1 MTMDAL
7 EILITRYWYLLA
19 ALVFGVV
26 FVIVLIRTSVRR
38 KGAPPV
44 SRDIR
49 DFLFL
54 WPLLLS
60 RRDGG
65 QVVRRGLSRRELI
78 GWLIVA
84 VIAVLAVVLT
94 RIARG

>member
-1 MTMDAL
+1 MILDAL
-7 EILITRYWYLLA
+7 QILITRYWYLLA
-19 ALVFGVV
+19 ALAFGVV
-26 FVIVLIRTSVRR
+26 FVIMLIRTSVRR
-38 KGAPPV
+38 KDAQPA
-44 SRDIR
+44 SRDIW

-65 QVVRRGLSRRELI
+65 QVVRRGFSNRELI